1 MQGRTRVLII
11 DDEYKTLEILGM
23 RLSQDGFEV
32 TTATTGEAG
41 LKLAY
46 ETHPD
51 AILLDIIMPGM
62 DGFKVCRRLREVTD
76 AVIMLVSVKGD
87 SDDVIRGL
95 HSGADDYIVK
105 PYNYLELLA
114 RLYACLRR
122 RADAK
127 LPPLRLQR
135 GEAVLITDPS
145 RRLVFINDG
154 RSVQLT
160 PKEFELLRYLVK
172 NQGRVLS
179 ADAILSNVWGSEY
192 KGERDLVKQFIYRLR
207 NKLEADPSK
216 PEYIVTVRGSGYAF
230 EEDTRPRG
238 LKKPVPSPQRKAE
251 PPPPL
256 QSVKPLIVPEGGE
269 PSSWAAQALPSELA
283 SRGLYP
289 GKSEAQGR
297 TRKKIQAWVRR
308 AAAALSLA
316 VLVILMTTFASG
328 YALPGDTL
336 YPVKSL
342 VEDVQHT
349 LAQDEVS
356 LAHLHIQLAETRL
369 EEAASLMNQ
378 GRYGD
383 IPAAMTG
390 YEDEMQVATWELVRF
405 AGGEER
411 YNRAVA
417 LVLEKR
423 VENQAEMLNELMS
436 NAPSE
441 ARPAID
447 HAINVLTAETT
458 TWRALLV
465 EITPTTATDE
475 IVVFDEPDSR
485 VDERTLKATPEIP
498 DLPDVLAD
506 LQSDVEEKITDVLDY
521 PWESDGFLPGNPI
534 VPAQVSLPRPIST
547 SQAIPTVI
555 ATTRPATNQIPPNRD
570 SSFPQR

>member
-62 DGFKVCRRLREVTD
+62 DGFNACRRLREVTD

-122 RADAK
+122 RSDSK

-154 RSVQLT
+154 RSVKLT
-160 PKEFELLRYLVK
+160 PKEFELLRYLVE
-172 NQGRVLS
+172 NRGRVLS
-179 ADAILSNVWGSEY
+179 ADAILSNVWGPEY
-192 KGERDLVKQFIYRLR
+192 QGERDLVKQFIYRLR
-207 NKLEADPSK
+207 NKLEVEPSK

-238 LKKPVPSPQRKAE
+238 RVSSPHLQTEA
-251 PPPPL
+251 PPL
-256 QSVKPLIVPEGGE
+256 PQAVKPLIVQENQE
-269 PSSWAAQALPSELA
+269 PPSWAAQSLPRELS
-283 SRGLYP
+283 SRDP
-289 GKSEAQGR
+289 HSVERETHGR
-297 TRKKIQAWVRR
+297 SRKKMRAWVRR
-308 AAAALSLA
+308 AAAAIFLT
-316 VLVILMTTFASG
+316 VLGTLGTTFASG
-328 YALPGDTL
+328 YALPGDAL

-369 EEAASLMNQ
+369 EEAASFMNQ

-383 IPAAMTG
+383 ISMAMNE
-390 YEDEMQVATWELVRF
+390 YEQEMQVATWELVRF

-411 YNRAVA
+411 YSKAVA
-417 LVLEKR
+417 LVLEMR
-423 VENQAEMLNELMS
+423 VENQVNMLNELIS
-436 NAPSE
+436 NAPNE
-441 ARPAID
+441 ARPPID
-447 HAINVLTAETT
+447 HAINVLTAETA
-458 TWRALLV
+458 TWRALLFEV
-465 EITPTTATDE
+465 PPSAATDDT
-475 IVVFDEPDSR
+475 VLFADADSQG
-485 VDERTLKATPEIP
+485 EEGILKATPEFP
-498 DLPDVLAD
+498 GLAEWISD
-506 LQSDVEEKITDVLDY
+506 LQSNIEDRIAEGVAY
-521 PWESDGFLPGNPI
+521 PWESGGFLPRPPI
-534 VPAQVSLPRPIST
+534 VPTQISFPRPLST
-547 SQAIPTVI
+547 SEAVQYVI
-555 ATTRPATNQIPPNRD
+555 ATTRPAPDRVLPTRHFI
-570 SSFPQR
+570 FPRR

>member
-1 MQGRTRVLII
+1 LII

-32 TTATTGEAG
+32 TTATSGEAG

-51 AILLDIIMPGM
+51 AILLDVIMPGL
-62 DGFKVCRRLREVTD
+62 DGFNVCRRLREVTD
-76 AVIMLVSVKGD
+76 AVIILVSVKGD

-122 RADAK
+122 RADAN

-160 PKEFELLRYLVK
+160 PKEFDLLRYLVK

-179 ADAILSNVWGSEY
+179 ADAILSNVWGPEY
-192 KGERDLVKQFIYRLR
+192 RGERDLVKQFIYRLR
-207 NKLEADPSK
+207 NKLEVNPSK

-230 EEDTRPRG
+230 EEDTRPSG
-238 LKKPVPSPQRKAE
+238 LKRAPTTHRQADA
-251 PPPPL
+251 PPL
-256 QSVKPLIVPEGGE
+256 QTVKPLIVPEGAE
-269 PSSWAAQALPSELA
+269 YPSWAAQTVPVTSALRRSHRA
-283 SRGLYP
+283 DDKVQAR
-289 GKSEAQGR
+289 AHQRRR
-297 TRKKIQAWVRR
+297 TWVQRV
-308 AAAALSLA
+308 AAAFSLA
-316 VLVILMTTFASG
+316 VLVVLGTTFASG
-328 YALPGDTL
+328 YALPGDAL

-342 VEDVQHT
+342 VEDIQHT

-369 EEAASLMNQ
+369 EEAASLMEQ

-383 IPAAMTG
+383 LPAAMTG
-390 YEDEMQVATWELVRF
+390 YEHEMEVATWELVRF

-423 VENQAEMLNELMS
+423 VERQVETLNALMS
-436 NAPSE
+436 NAPNE
-441 ARPAID
+441 AIPAID
-447 HAINVLTAETT
+447 RAINVITEETA

-465 EITPTTATDE
+465 EASPSTTTE
-475 IVVFDEPDSR
+475 ETVVFDVPNPQE
-485 VDERTLKATPEIP
+485 DERTLKATPEFP
-498 DLPDVLAD
+498 NLPDGIAD
-506 LQSDVEEKITDVLDY
+506 LLSNLDDNRITDIMSY
-521 PWESDGFLPGNPI
+521 PWESAGFLPGNPV
-534 VPAQVSLPRPIST
+534 VPTQISLPLPLST
-547 SQAIPTVI
+547 SQVITNIIP
-555 ATTRPATNQIPPNRD
+555 TTRPASNRFPPDRD
-570 SSFPQR
+570 SAFPHR